1 MSQDQF
7 RQLTFSPLR
16 AIREQCLWC
25 CAQQVTEIIACTA
38 ERCPLYSV
46 RHGIV
51 HQTAQ
56 DLLRLIRKKCLDC
69 TTGSWTAVEKCASR
83 HCPLWNFRQWSQP
96 RSKGCR
102 ANPV

>member
-1 MSQDQF
+1 MKENQF

-25 CAQQVTEIIACTA
+25 CAQQVAEIIECTS
-38 ERCPLYSV
+38 ERCPLHQV
-46 RHGIV
+46 RHGVV

-69 TTGSWTAVEKCASR
+69 TTGSWAAVEKCTSV
-83 HCPLWNFRQWSQP
+83 HCPLWYFRQWSHP
-96 RSKGCR
+96 HAKKCPV
-102 ANPV
+102 NPV